1 MAAAAAPPP
10 AGPPGSAPS
19 AQALVS
25 RDAFL
30 DPAFDPSTFV
40 SDLRKHVPLE
50 QLRNEL
56 NKHFQSLR
64 NELLELINRDF
75 DQFVSLST
83 NLVGADRMIAQLKQP
98 LKVLREDIAG
108 VQDAV
113 VEQMRALQGKLD
125 ERKELAEQRS
135 YLQLFINI
143 ATVVQH
149 IEERLRS
156 DEWEGSGGGRPA
168 GIDDTGFDVDGRELD
183 ETGIIVPEGSANREL
198 AASRLIERVANEYN
212 RLDFYLK
219 RAKDLPFARS
229 LDTRVLFIEKTIRD
243 RLEETFAAGLES
255 GDQQVLSHCLR
266 AFAAID
272 ATSHAENLVRK
283 LWVQPAM
290 QKIIRKERF
299 ERANEGLAA
308 IYDDIIRYVQDKFDT
323 LIELTGGESAQSS
336 SGGVRGFNFLANSL
350 WAEVE
355 EVLSNA
361 TPFVFATGIPD
372 SFHQNYLL
380 SMAFLDRVER
390 FCKTRE
396 SVQAFRN
403 HAAYSRFLRR
413 WGLRVYFQLRFYE
426 VSSKLDAALSR
437 GVEVLASPS
446 PAGYRLDAGAAVEEA
461 TERCLAPEV
470 FLPMLAHQF
479 AKLALQCIARYKNWL
494 TAGLQQVLSGAQS
507 GAAAPQAGWAA
518 LAPEQYILAYH
529 DTELL
534 LTRFQSRVPAAL
546 RKRMEALS
554 GKLPED
560 FGERLCR
567 ESAES
572 VRAVLPELSKIITS
586 HVLSKCLENLQ
597 AVRGVTAMYRMTNK
611 PPPTKPSMYVATIL
625 QPLGQF
631 AQEVEASSLVS
642 RAVLQSWT
650 LAAVT
655 SVADRYNEMTTEL
668 ITTVRKTESSLKRL
682 QAKKPAAG
690 PAAPASA
697 QAMGDTDK
705 ICLQLY
711 LDVEELGRLM
721 KKLGVEAASLASFAS
736 LHDLVYA
743 ESEKFLPL
751 LAQQAPP
758 AAP

>member
-1 MAAAAAPPP
+1 MTVS
-10 AGPPGSAPS
+10 GPSRRCYGFWRGRTFVEASS
-19 AQALVS
+19 SCYESLCRVAQERPRESLFWIAALVS

-30 DPAFDPSTFV
+30 DLPSTQHIR
-40 SDLRKHVPLE
+40 LRPAEACALE

-64 NELLELINRDF
+64 NELLELINRT
-75 DQFVSLST
+75 ST
-83 NLVGADRMIAQLKQP
+83 TKQP

-156 DEWEGSGGGRPA
+156 DEWRARRGRPA
-168 GIDDTGFDVDGRELD
+168 GIDD
-183 ETGIIVPEGSANREL
+183 
-198 AASRLIERVANEYN
+198 
-212 RLDFYLK
+212 LDFYLK

-229 LDTRVLFIEKTIRD
+229 LDTVLFIEKTIRD

-255 GDQQVLSHCLR
+255 GDQQ
-266 AFAAID
+266 
-272 ATSHAENLVRK
+272 NLVRK

-308 IYDDIIRYVQDKFDT
+308 IYDDIIATT

-336 SGGVRGFNFLANSL
+336 SGASAASTSWRTACGPSGGGALQRD
-350 WAEVE
+350 
-355 EVLSNA
+355 
-361 TPFVFATGIPD
+361 PFVFATGIPD

-479 AKLALQCIARYKNWL
+479 AKLALHLAPRRR
-494 TAGLQQVLSGAQS
+494 SGV
-507 GAAAPQAGWAA
+507 GRPR
-518 LAPEQYILAYH
+518 PEQYILAYH

-554 GKLPED
+554 GKLP
-560 FGERLCR
+560 RT
-567 ESAES
+567 SAS
-572 VRAVLPELSKIITS
+572 VRPRLSPFASHLPRVLPELSKIITS

-597 AVRGVTAMYRMTNK
+597 A
-611 PPPTKPSMYVATIL
+611 
-625 QPLGQF
+625 
-631 AQEVEASSLVS
+631 
-642 RAVLQSWT
+642 SWT